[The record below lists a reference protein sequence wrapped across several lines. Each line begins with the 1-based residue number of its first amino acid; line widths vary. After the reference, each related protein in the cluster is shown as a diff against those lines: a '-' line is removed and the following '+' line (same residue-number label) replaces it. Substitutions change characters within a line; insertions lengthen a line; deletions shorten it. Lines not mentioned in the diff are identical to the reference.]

1 MAIYT
6 KLMEHQKLIAKFIK
20 DLPYFG
26 IFAEYGTGKTLCALD
41 HINTHGFRKTLVI
54 STKTAIQSTWKDEIK
69 AHTNFQYVVLVGS
82 RKHKINQLHLGLS
95 RSHVDAGYYHSAK
108 THPVVFLINF
118 DGVKNI
124 YNELVQANFDLI
136 LIDES
141 TKIKSPKTTRTQAIW
156 KLGESAESRGIM
168 TGFPVTENIANIYS
182 QVKFLDQGETFGPNF
197 YAFLNKY
204 FVKLG
209 PKTMP
214 KKKAVKEIMDKIKPF
229 CIRVSGSVLKL
240 PPKNYMKMPVQMTD
254 QQSELLTHLE
264 DYFMLEFGKVSIDT
278 QYVFTLINK
287 SLQICDGFIRD
298 GNGNLEIVDTNKDD
312 ALLDLL
318 DEIDLDHHKAIIW
331 CSYKFSI
338 KKLKKLLKPYDP
350 LTLTGETEDA
360 NKVVKQFQHGKYP
373 VLLAIQKKASESI
386 TLTNC
391 NHAIYYSNN
400 WSADL
405 RYNSEARI
413 YRKGSEKHKHVF
425 YTDLFVKGTVEEKVI
440 ECLRKKKSLVD
451 ELKTAF
457 GGIDATGDRKTHEKA
472 RQR

>member
-1 MAIYT
+1 MAIRT
-6 KLMEHQKLIAKFIK
+6 KLMEHQKLITKFIK
-20 DLPYFG
+20 DLPFFG

-41 HINTHGFRKTLVI
+41 HINTHKYRKTLVI
-54 STKTAIQSTWKDEIK
+54 STKTAIQSTWPDEIK
-69 AHTNFQYVVLVGS
+69 EHTNFQYVVLVGS
-82 RKHKINQLHLGLS
+82 RKHKLNQLYLGLS

-108 THPVVFLINF
+108 THPVIFLINF
-118 DGVKNI
+118 DGVKNV

-156 KLGESAESRGIM
+156 KLGETGENRGIM

-182 QVKFLDQGETFGPNF
+182 QIKFLDRGETFGSNF
-197 YAFLNKY
+197 YAFLNRY

-209 PKTMP
+209 PKKLP
-214 KKKAVKEIMDKIKPF
+214 KKKAVKEIMEKIQPF
-229 CIRVSGSVLKL
+229 CIRVSGSVLNL
-240 PPKNYMKMPVQMTD
+240 PPKNYIKVPVPMTE
-254 QQSELLTHLE
+254 QQKDLLGQLN
-264 DYFMLEFGKVSIDT
+264 DYFMLEFGNVSIDT

-298 GNGNLEIVDTNKDD
+298 GDGNLEVVDTNKDD
-312 ALLDLL
+312 ALLDEL
-318 DEIDLDHHKAIIW
+318 EAIDLDHNKVIIW

-338 KKLKKLLKPYDP
+338 RKLKKLLKVYDP

-386 TLTNC
+386 TLTSC
-391 NHAIYYSNN
+391 NHAIYYSNG

-413 YRKGSEKHKHVF
+413 YRKGSEKHKRVF
-425 YTDLFVKGTVEEKVI
+425 YTDLLVKGTVEEKVI

-451 ELKTAF
+451 ELKAAF
-457 GGIDATGDRKTHEKA
+457 GGIDASNVRRINEKA

>member
-1 MAIYT
+1 
-6 KLMEHQKLIAKFIK
+6 MEHQSLIAKFIK
-20 DLPYFG
+20 DLPFFG
-26 IFAEYGTGKTLCALD
+26 IFAEYGTGKTLCALS
-41 HINTHGFRKTLVI
+41 HINTHKYRKTLVI
-54 STKTAIQSTWKDEIK
+54 STKTAIQSTWPDEIK
-69 AHTNFQYVVLVGS
+69 AHTDFQYVVLVGS
-82 RKHKINQLHLGLS
+82 RKHKLNQLYLGLS

-108 THPVVFLINF
+108 THPVIFLINF

-124 YNELVQANFDLI
+124 YNELVQAGFDLM

-156 KLGESAESRGIM
+156 KLGEAAESRGIM

-182 QVKFLDQGETFGPNF
+182 QIKFLDSGETFGGNF
-197 YAFLNKY
+197 YAFLNRY

-209 PKTMP
+209 PKKLP
-214 KKKAVKEIMDKIKPF
+214 KKKSVKEIMDKIKPF

-240 PPKNYMKMPVQMTD
+240 PPKTYITKAVPPTA
-254 QQSELLTHLE
+254 QQLDLLAQLN
-264 DYFMLEFGKVSIDT
+264 DYFMLEFGMVNIDT

-287 SLQICDGFIRD
+287 SLQICDGFIKD
-298 GNGNLEIVDTNKDD
+298 GEGNLEVVDTNKDD

-318 DEIDLDHHKAIIW
+318 DEIDLDQHKAIIW
-331 CSYKFSI
+331 CSYKFTI
-338 KKLKKLLKPYDP
+338 KKLSKLLKPYNP
-350 LTLTGETEDA
+350 LTLTGATEDV

-373 VLLAIQKKASESI
+373 ILLAIQKKASESI
-386 TLTNC
+386 TLTSC

-413 YRKGSEKHKHVF
+413 YRKGSEKHKHVS
-425 YTDLFVKGTVEEKVI
+425 YTDLLVKGTVEEKVI

-451 ELKTAF
+451 ELKSAF
-457 GGIDATGDRKTHEKA
+457 GGIDASSSAIRRANEKA